1 MSSPRE
7 HLVRLAGTAGAL
19 AVRAGD
25 VEIEVQRQ
33 AEQIC
38 AKMEGHKSTDGI
50 RSGVSGLSASCGAL
64 ALALSLFKSV
74 VENYV
79 SLRFEGISSSETPLL
94 AAETERFEHI
104 AKQFSSDKAAIIVQV
119 PSSGIAPASDKQ
131 IFISD
136 FNRVS
141 AIIKAEIS
149 QDIDGK
155 TAILE
160 MKAADG
166 QWRQM
171 EWIGWFFEH
180 IVENKVLEAVGGTV
194 GPTYGNTTIDLMLSS
209 PWDLKAHPLDKE
221 AAILNDIEAI
231 NACIEQYGRFNF
243 FLLEG
248 NATYDDDKQSFKRW
262 HDDLKGEPS
271 AYVKSGNAIGR
282 RSRVRKTS
290 FQPTRMIGICLDAKT
305 LQHGISS
312 GAIKRFQ
319 DGMKNS
325 NGNKRRGKYQIV
337 PNKIDDKFLTISIDL
352 AHDGEAG

>member
-1 MSSPRE
+1 VFVLP
-7 HLVRLAGTAGAL
+7 VDD
-19 AVRAGD
+19 GD
-25 VEIEVQRQ
+25 TISQV
-33 AEQIC
+33 A
-38 AKMEGHKSTDGI
+38 TD
-50 RSGVSGLSASCGAL
+50 A
-64 ALALSLFKSV
+64 
-74 VENYV
+74 
-79 SLRFEGISSSETPLL
+79 
-94 AAETERFEHI
+94 H
-104 AKQFSSDKAAIIVQV
+104 V
-119 PSSGIAPASDKQ
+119 PSSGNAPGAKDAN
-131 IFISD
+131 FVND

-166 QWRQM
+166 QWKQM
-171 EWIGWFFEH
+171 EWIGWYFEH
-180 IVENKVLEAVGGTV
+180 FVEDKVLAAVGGTV

-290 FQPTRMIGICLDAKT
+290 FRPTRMIGVCLDDNA

-319 DGMKNS
+319 DDMKNS
-325 NGNKRRGKYQIV
+325 NGKKRRGKYQIF

-352 AHDGEAG
+352 APDGKAG